1 MANRRTAEPGR
12 QELERRQQGGM
23 VMRFNAVVFVLLLV
37 ALAANV
43 PATAR
48 MGAGIMVGEPTG
60 VCLKKWFDEGTA
72 IDMATGWSM
81 TDGDFYLH
89 ADYLWHRIV
98 EDPKIGGSVP
108 LYFGIG
114 GRLLVRGDG
123 DDSEL
128 GLRIPVGLDFFLKDN
143 RFDIFVEIAPILN
156 IAPET
161 ELGLSGGVG
170 ARFYF

>member
-1 MANRRTAEPGR
+1 M
-12 QELERRQQGGM
+12 
-23 VMRFNAVVFVLLLV
+23 MRFKAVVFALLLV
-37 ALAANV
+37 ALMLASV

-48 MGAGIMVGEPTG
+48 IGAGIILGEPTG
-60 VCLKKWFDEGTA
+60 ICVKKWLDEGTA
-72 IDMATGWSM
+72 IDAATGWSM

-98 EDPKIGGSVP
+98 EDRKIGGSVP

-114 GRLLVRGDG
+114 GRLLIRGDG
-123 DDSEL
+123 DDSEV
-128 GLRIPVGLDFFLKDN
+128 GLRVPVGLDFFLPDD

-161 ELGLSGGVG
+161 ELGLSGGIGV
-170 ARFYF
+170 RFYF